1 MKTYNVHA
9 SRLRVFIHY
18 QPTYYHFHVHF
29 THVEYD
35 APGCIVGRA
44 HLLQEVI
51 DNIENFDSDYYAKRT
66 LQFNISEKNKLFN
79 HLKTAGIVSEVND
92 EDKIDQIPE

>member
-1 MKTYNVHA
+1 MKTYNVHP
-9 SRLRVFIHY
+9 SQLRVFIHY

-35 APGCIVGRA
+35 APGCVVGRA

-66 LQFNISEKNKLFN
+66 LQFNISEKTKLFTR
-79 HLKTAGIVSEVND
+79 LKTAGMVSEVNV
-92 EDKIDQIPE
+92 DKIDQKFY